1 MGTNRLQKSTNRVNN
16 KSALNND
23 REVSISVYK
32 NSNLEYKSRVYCK
45 LVEIDKFEWA
55 RKYINKGKK

>member
-1 MGTNRLQKSTNRVNN
+1 MVTNRLQKSTNRVNN

-23 REVSISVYK
+23 REVSISMNK

-45 LVEIDKFEWA
+45 LYKNRGV
-55 RKYINKGKK
+55 